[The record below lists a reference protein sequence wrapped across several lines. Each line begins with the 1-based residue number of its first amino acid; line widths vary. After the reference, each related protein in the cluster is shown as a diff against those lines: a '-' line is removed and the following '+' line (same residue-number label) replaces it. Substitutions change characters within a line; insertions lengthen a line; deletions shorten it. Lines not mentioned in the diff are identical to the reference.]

1 MRRFNFPLLALIF
14 SIGAGFGATP
24 AAAATITATL
34 TADNYYAM
42 YLGTSTGQDVRF
54 IGRNELGRSGNPGT
68 YNWSRAETWTF
79 DPLASDY
86 LYIAAWSDN
95 SVAQGLIGQFTY
107 AGGQFLSNLTDGWEV
122 ALGNLDLGDNSPAPT
137 VGEFGSVVA
146 AATWN
151 SVQYFQNHG
160 VSPWGTIAGI
170 SASAKWIWGTPNL
183 NQSGS
188 GAGEY
193 QIFRRPLTGITPTPV
208 PLPAPLALLATGL
221 ALLPGLRRRAQ
232 PT

>member
-1 MRRFNFPLLALIF
+1 MLNRYLPVLALLLGVVL
-14 SIGAGFGATP
+14 SPAPAT
-24 AAAATITATL
+24 AATVTATL
-34 TADNYYAM
+34 TADNYYAV
-42 YLGTSTGQDVRF
+42 YLGTRTGRDVRF
-54 IGRNELGRSGNPGT
+54 IGRNELGPNGSPGSF
-68 YNWSRAETWTF
+68 NWSRAETWAF

-107 AGGQFLSNLTDGWEV
+107 AGGQFLTNLTDGWEV

-137 VGEFGSVVA
+137 VGEFGGVVA
-146 AATWN
+146 AASWN

-170 SASAKWIWGTPNL
+170 SGSAKWIWGTPNL

-193 QIFRRPLTGITPTPV
+193 QIFRRPLADITPV
-208 PLPAPLALLATGL
+208 PLPAPFALLGAGL
-221 ALLPGLRRRAQ
+221 ALLPALRRRAQ
-232 PT
+232 PA